1 MRTGRPALAGCLLL
15 GVLVA
20 PLCAQPVPTTLPA
33 GRPETEPSLGFETPQ
48 ATMRGYLTAG
58 RAGDW
63 ARAALHLDLR
73 GQRPEAGPRLA
84 RQLKSVLDRTLW
96 VDLESLDDTVEGRR
110 DDGLPAR
117 RDLVGI
123 VQLGDAAVKI
133 VVERVR
139 GPDGSEEWK
148 ISRDTVQHIPRLYA
162 ALGDSPLAEL
172 MPRPLVEIT
181 VLEVRLWQWLGL
193 LVLVAA
199 AVGLAWAVTAVV
211 KRIVSPIVR
220 RTSSRLDDALAEFLV
235 GPLRLVMA
243 TAVLGPGIRVL
254 RLAIPAERVLVGVQ
268 SALLILAG
276 TWVALRLIDALARVA
291 EQRLLTQGS
300 GAAAVIPLGRR
311 TAKGFA
317 VAIAVLL
324 VLGNFGFNV
333 TGVLAGLGV
342 GGIAVALGAQR
353 SLEHLFGGVSIIA
366 DAPVRVGDFC
376 RFGDRMG
383 TVVDIGLRSTRI
395 RTLERTVVTVP
406 NAEFS
411 TMQLENFALRDSMLL
426 TARFG
431 VRYETTPA
439 QLRWLLERLERLLA
453 EHPRILPEPRRVRFV
468 GFGTSSLDLEIFA
481 YAATTDLDEFTR
493 IRQEIF
499 LDIMGAVA
507 EAGTAFAFPSHT
519 VYTTADPG
527 LDPARRRHVAA
538 ATAATAAPSP
548 PSATAG

>member
-1 MRTGRPALAGCLLL
+1 MSAGRTLLSGWL
-15 GVLVA
+15 VASVLVA
-20 PLCAQPVPTTLPA
+20 PLGAQAPPTTTIPVEREQA
-33 GRPETEPSLGFETPQ
+33 EPSLGFETPQ
-48 ATMRGYLTAG
+48 STMRGFLTAA

-73 GQRPEAGPRLA
+73 GHRPDAGPRLA

-96 VDLESLDDTVEGRR
+96 VELESLDDTVEGRR

-133 VVERVR
+133 LVERVR
-139 GPDGSEEWK
+139 GPDGAEEWR

-162 ALGDSPLAEL
+162 AFGDSPLAER

-181 VLEVRLWQWLGL
+181 ILEVRLWQWFGL
-193 LVLVAA
+193 LAL
-199 AVGLAWAVTAVV
+199 VGLAIGFAWAVTAVL
-211 KRIVSPIVR
+211 RRLASPLVR

-235 GPLRLVMA
+235 GPLRLVVA
-243 TAVLGPGIRVL
+243 TAVLGPGIRAL
-254 RLAIPAERVLVGVQ
+254 RLAIPAERVLFGVQ

-291 EQRLLTQGS
+291 EQRLVAQGS

-317 VAIAVLL
+317 VVIAVLL

-353 SLEHLFGGVSIIA
+353 SLEHLFGGVSLIA

-431 VRYETTPA
+431 IRYETTPA
-439 QLRWLLERLERLLA
+439 QLRWLVERLEGLLRD
-453 EHPRILPEPRRVRFV
+453 HPRILPAPQRVRFV
-468 GFGTSSLDLEIFA
+468 GFGASSLDLELFA
-481 YAATTDLDEFTR
+481 YAATTDMDEFTR
-493 IRQEIF
+493 IRQDVF
-499 LDIMGAVA
+499 LAVMEAVA

-519 VYTTADPG
+519 VYTTTDPG
-527 LDPARRRHVAA
+527 LDAARRRTIGE
-538 ATAATAAPSP
+538 ATTTPSP
-548 PSATAG
+548 PRTSAD